1 MFVEE
6 QHTYINNYLF
16 ARASVRNP
24 EGKPA
29 ADYAVDY
36 GSRLRSQPF
45 DKRHGSS
52 SATIAIFFLNLIADL
67 VPGCPGF
74 SQSYDSPPL
83 ESGETSV
90 RSDHVERRT
99 AIYSGVGRHVLGL
112 S

>member
-1 MFVEE
+1 MLWTTALDCTAN
-6 QHTYINNYLF
+6 HLINVMAL
-16 ARASVRNP
+16 VP
-24 EGKPA
+24 P
-29 ADYAVDY
+29 
-36 GSRLRSQPF
+36 RLPS
-45 DKRHGSS
+45 
-52 SATIAIFFLNLIADL
+52 FFPNLIADL